1 MALFNK
7 KDGDPKKA
15 LLAKPSVRL
24 NAIKPKATISA
35 PLPKLRLAEDG
46 GKKPLQSKYKTF
58 KKSLPENLAKGK
70 ERDYAMRRN
79 WRESGKPKDFKS
91 EMTKKEP
98 MFTLVDHGKEG
109 KFYHA
114 GSTSNKTGKMYKPK
128 GHKSTYME
136 LEGIRNSP
144 EAKEYKDKTKLVTRG
159 RYWKFKDKSAREM
172 NNPKV
177 AARVNKRTEKNY
189 DKGIRMSKEA
199 EAKDAKK
206 YPVVKNKLNLKV
218 GTIKPP
224 IKKI

>member
-1 MALFNK
+1 MAIFKK

-15 LLAKPSVRL
+15 LMAKPNGIKQKESTNPAQSKIRL
-24 NAIKPKATISA
+24 V
-35 PLPKLRLAEDG
+35 EDK

-79 WRESGKPKDFKS
+79 WRESGKPKDFKT
-91 EMTKKEP
+91 EMTNKEP
-98 MFTLVDHGKEG
+98 MFELVDHGKEG

-114 GSTSNKTGKMYKPK
+114 GSTSPKTGKMYKPK

-136 LEGIRNSP
+136 LEGVRKS
-144 EAKEYKDKTKLVTRG
+144 EYKDKTKLVSRG
-159 RYWKFKDKSAREM
+159 RYWKFKDKSEREM

-189 DKGIRMSKEA
+189 DKGIRISKEA

-206 YPVVKNKLNLKV
+206 NPVVKKKLNLNTRAV
-218 GTIKPP
+218 KPLV
-224 IKKI
+224 KKI